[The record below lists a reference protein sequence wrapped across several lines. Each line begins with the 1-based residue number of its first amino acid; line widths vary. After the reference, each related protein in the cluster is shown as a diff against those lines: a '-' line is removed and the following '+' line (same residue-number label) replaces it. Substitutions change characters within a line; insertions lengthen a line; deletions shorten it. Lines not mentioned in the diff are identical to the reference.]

1 MSADIVPV
9 DGPLRGYLLKKGVK
23 GPAKGWK
30 RRWFQQV
37 GNEIC
42 YYVNK
47 DDNASKMGSICLD
60 DVISVHPTSS
70 EKRKDGK
77 AGFRLNTPQR
87 IYNLLAED
95 EKIMT
100 YWVSGLVNI
109 LKEQTRKKAGG
120 PDGSELQKRVDD
132 LCKHNDRLQRA
143 LELACQKAG
152 VTVSSIM
159 AQLDAG
165 ASSASSAAGST
176 SATSSPASPAAA
188 GADAQPAAAGA
199 ASEAKPDAGAQP
211 PAFQSF
217 QAKVL
222 YDFTATRNE
231 QLSLT
236 VGSVLTVEGKH
247 EGGWWSGVDPQGRRG
262 FFPGS
267 YVRALSDAP
276 A

>member
-1 MSADIVPV
+1 MSSTETLPV
-9 DGPLRGYLLKKGVK
+9 DGPLRGWLLKKGVK
-23 GPAKGWK
+23 GVAKGWK

-47 DDNASKMGSICLD
+47 DATDTLKGSICLD

-70 EKRKDGK
+70 EKRKDGRS
-77 AGFRLNTPQR
+77 GFRLNTPQR
-87 IYNLLAED
+87 IYNLLAEN
-95 EKIMT
+95 EAMMS
-100 YWVSGLVNI
+100 YWVTGLVNI

-120 PDGSELQKRVDD
+120 MDGSELQKRVDD
-132 LCKHNDRLQRA
+132 LTKHNDRLQRA

-152 VTVSSIM
+152 TTVSAIM
-159 AQLDAG
+159 AQLDNPN
-165 ASSASSAAGST
+165 AAV
-176 SATSSPASPAAA
+176 ATPAAA
-188 GADAQPAAAGA
+188 TPAATPAAVEKTETAA
-199 ASEAKPDAGAQP
+199 AS
-211 PAFQSF
+211 AFQNF

-236 VGSVLTVEGKH
+236 VGSILTVEGKH
-247 EGGWWSGVDPQGRRG
+247 EGGWWSGVDTQGRRG

-267 YVRALSDAP
+267 YVRPVSGTVSS
-276 A
+276 

>member
-1 MSADIVPV
+1 MAAADIVPV

-47 DDNASKMGSICLD
+47 DDTASKMGSISLD

-120 PDGSELQKRVDD
+120 LDGSELQKRVDD

-159 AQLDAG
+159 SQLD
-165 ASSASSAAGST
+165 
-176 SATSSPASPAAA
+176 ASPAAA
-188 GADAQPAAAGA
+188 SSSSAAATTPPAAESTPAAAAAAGGA
-199 ASEAKPDAGAQP
+199 ATDSAAKADTPAAT

-236 VGSVLTVEGKH
+236 VGSILTVEGKH

-267 YVRALSDAP
+267 YVRAVSSSSA
-276 A
+276 

>member
-1 MSADIVPV
+1 MAAADIVPV

-47 DDNASKMGSICLD
+47 DDTASKMGSISLD

-159 AQLDAG
+159 SQLD
-165 ASSASSAAGST
+165 
-176 SATSSPASPAAA
+176 ASPAAA
-188 GADAQPAAAGA
+188 TSASPAATTPAATESTPASATGAATDSAAKADTPAAA
-199 ASEAKPDAGAQP
+199 

-236 VGSVLTVEGKH
+236 VGSILTVEGKH

-267 YVRALSDAP
+267 YVRAVSSSSA
-276 A
+276 

>member
-1 MSADIVPV
+1 MASAEIVPV
-9 DGPLRGYLLKKGVK
+9 DGPLRGWLLKKGVK

-47 DDNASKMGSICLD
+47 DATDTLMGSICLD

-70 EKRKDGK
+70 EKRKDGRS
-77 AGFRLNTPQR
+77 GFRLNTPQR
-87 IYNLLAED
+87 IYNLLAEN
-95 EKIMT
+95 EAMMS
-100 YWVSGLVNI
+100 YWVTGLVNI

-120 PDGSELQKRVDD
+120 ADGTELQKRVDD
-132 LCKHNDRLQRA
+132 LSKHNERLQRA
-143 LELACQKAG
+143 LELACQKSG
-152 VTVSSIM
+152 TTVSAIM
-159 AQLDAG
+159 AQLDNPNADIKGASTASTPSAG
-165 ASSASSAAGST
+165 AQ
-176 SATSSPASPAAA
+176 
-188 GADAQPAAAGA
+188 QPAAAA
-199 ASEAKPDAGAQP
+199 AAADDASRAAADTP
-211 PAFQSF
+211 AAPAFQNF
-217 QAKVL
+217 KAKVL

-236 VGSVLTVEGKH
+236 VGSILTVEGKH
-247 EGGWWSGVDPQGRRG
+247 EGGWWSGVDSQGRRG

-267 YVRALSDAP
+267 YVRAVSGA